1 MSTLTE
7 LLAEYRSDLADNDTP
22 YLWPDTDLV
31 IYINRAIDIMCEKAY
46 LIADSSTALYCVQ
59 NLMLGTQAYQ
69 KHPKVIQV
77 RWARL
82 DGMTIPVERKTLNW
96 LESHFPS
103 WQTVTP
109 AFPRYFCED
118 IDKGYITYI
127 PSPDTTYVSR
137 LLVYRY
143 SVAPMTLSAPNA
155 EPEIEVRYHK
165 YLKYGIF
172 WQAFMKDDPEAYDP
186 KRASEYKMQF
196 DKDVAR
202 QALEIQKTW
211 YSSTTV
217 GVHKGF
223 T

>member
-1 MSTLTE
+1 MTLQE
-7 LLAEYRSDLADNDTP
+7 IIDDVAADLADTDTP
-22 YLWPDTDLV
+22 YLWTNNDLLK
-31 IYINRAIDIMCEKAY
+31 YTNKSIDIMCEKAY
-46 LIADSSTALYCVQ
+46 LIADSTTALYCVQ
-59 NLMLGTQAYQ
+59 NLVLGTQSYA

-82 DGMTIPVERKTLNW
+82 DGMTIPVERKNLNW

-103 WQTVTP
+103 WQIVEP

-118 IDKGYITYI
+118 IDQGKVTYI
-127 PSPDTTYVSR
+127 PSPDKAYTSR

-143 SVAPMTLSAPNA
+143 PVTPLSLASPNA
-155 EPEIEVRYHK
+155 SPEIEERYHK
-165 YLKYGIF
+165 YLKYGIL
-172 WQAFMKDDPEAYDP
+172 WQAYMKDDPEAYDP
-186 KRASEYKMQF
+186 KRATEYKILF

-211 YSSTTV
+211 FSSTTI